1 LSSLSTSYL
10 LGVATKKS
18 LRYGFH
24 YTWPGLS
31 PESNIVVVH
40 APDLEEARTLVRA
53 RVAEL
58 YPGVNPTCHWIT
70 MPADFDHNPP
80 RGQLAA
86 DAQVVAS
93 AQLAETTQIRQQHIW
108 RTPLK
113 IILVTLIAIIV
124 VGLMSSCNVDRF
136 IQCNKK
142 FTRTLTEYELKLS
155 GARVYRLEPIPRDE
169 PYRLPPTRPE

>member
-1 LSSLSTSYL
+1 MSCSSFTSYL

-40 APDLEEARTLVRA
+40 APDLEHARTLVRA
-53 RVAEL
+53 KVAEL
-58 YPGVNPTCHWIT
+58 YPDVHPTCHWIT
-70 MPADFDHNPP
+70 MPQDHE
-80 RGQLAA
+80 RKI
-86 DAQVVAS
+86 
-93 AQLAETTQIRQQHIW
+93 AETTQIRQQHIW

-113 IILVTLIAIIV
+113 IILVTLILILV
-124 VGLMSSCNVDRF
+124 VVLMSSCNVDRF
-136 IQCNKK
+136 IQCNKN

>member
-1 LSSLSTSYL
+1 M
-10 LGVATKKS
+10 ATKKS

-53 RVAEL
+53 KVAEL

-70 MPADFDHNPP
+70 MPQDYE
-80 RGQLAA
+80 RKR
-86 DAQVVAS
+86 
-93 AQLAETTQIRQQHIW
+93 LAETTHIRQQHIW